1 MDYEEKTLDC
11 LILGMLRQDPTCDL
25 TYISEEL
32 KLPKTEI
39 MKHIRYLCDNDFLTF
54 NNNRFYTTAHGN
66 SIAIHPQAV
75 SHSEYLNTDALATI
89 DFDWE
94 ECSYIPTPK
103 SFSAKK
109 K

>member
-11 LILGMLRQDPTCDL
+11 LILGILRRDSNCDL
-25 TYISEEL
+25 TTISEEL

-39 MKHIRYLCDNDFLTF
+39 MKHIRYLCDNDYLALH
-54 NNNRFYTTAHGN
+54 NNQFYVTASGD
-66 SIAIHPQAV
+66 SIAIHPDSV
-75 SHSEYLNTDALATI
+75 SYSDYLYSNTI
-89 DFDWE
+89 SVDWKNH
-94 ECSYIPTPK
+94 SYIPTPK

>member
-11 LILGMLRQDPTCDL
+11 LILGILRQDSNCDL
-25 TYISEEL
+25 TYISEKL

-39 MKHIRYLCDNDFLTF
+39 MKHIRYLCDNGYLALH
-54 NNNRFYTTAHGN
+54 NNQFSITSRGD
-66 SIAIHPQAV
+66 SIAIHPDSV
-75 SHSEYLNTDALATI
+75 SHSDYLYPDTI
-89 DFDWE
+89 SVDWKNY
-94 ECSYIPTPK
+94 SYIPTPK